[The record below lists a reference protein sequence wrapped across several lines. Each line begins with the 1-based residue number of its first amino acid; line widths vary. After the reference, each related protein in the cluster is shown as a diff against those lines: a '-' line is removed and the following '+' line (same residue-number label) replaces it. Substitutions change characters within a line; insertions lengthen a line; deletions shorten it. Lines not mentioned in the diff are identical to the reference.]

1 MIKITE
7 KQKNE
12 LKSILDEKEYSEL
25 LEEEIAGFFTELHLL
40 MIGYMDENYNHTNSS
55 YKLQELYDEIYEQND
70 ESEG

>member
-25 LEEEIAGFFTELHLL
+25 LKEDIAGFFTELHLL
-40 MIGYMDENYNHTNSS
+40 MIGYMDENYNHTNLS
-55 YKLQELYDEIYEQND
+55 YKLQELYDEIYSQN
-70 ESEG
+70 ESEE